1 MSHRLYSTRLHWSGS
16 HGFAKLHGVLVA
28 LKAPPTLVG
37 QAVTGVD
44 YIPEVDM
51 RSIRIGRAD
60 ERRMTDA
67 EVDDADA
74 LLRRIAL

>member
-67 EVDDADA
+67 EVEAADA
-74 LLRRIAL
+74 LLREITA